1 MRVRKGLIAG
11 VVLLLFVDVVW
22 VGSAGISRVRYS
34 LFLGHFSKTLLL
46 LGHFLKLFIA
56 IGTFHVKMFW
66 VAVFLNLC

>member
-34 LFLGHFSKTLLL
+34 LFLGHFPRLFIVIGASSETLLL
-46 LGHFLKLFIA
+46 LGHFQRLFCYWGI
-56 IGTFHVKMFW
+56 F
-66 VAVFLNLC
+66 